1 MKKVIRMVGLL
12 SGLLL
17 AGAWLIQGQEEQPL
31 KLTLED
37 CILRTI
43 QNNLGVS
50 VQKLNPEISAAA
62 LTKSKE
68 KFYPTMQF
76 GYTRRSNVNPSYSG
90 LEAVESY
97 ETDYNDVNG
106 QISQFIPFGGT
117 LNVTLDTY
125 KSSTTQNYQTWNPRY
140 YSTLR
145 FDFNQP
151 LLQNFGLD
159 ISKKEIII
167 ARKGLESS
175 LAQTELAMMNT
186 IYSAEQ
192 AYWNLVYAIED
203 LRVKQESLKLAREL
217 LVKNQRSVEIG
228 TLAPL
233 DVLSAQ
239 SEVATREADIIRAE
253 VAVKNAEDQLW
264 ILMNMPDEEKKQYTS
279 IMPVDLPKYEQKT
292 MSLEEAESLA
302 LENRPD
308 LRNLRVS
315 ADTQLFNLKVAKNQ
329 LLPALNLV
337 ASYYSPGL
345 SGNRL
350 IYQDNNP
357 LTGVIVDVIP
367 GPRSQSLKDAFKFK
381 YENWSVGLT
390 LNIPLGNA
398 ISRASV
404 AQARLNLQQAELNL
418 KQQEQQA
425 RLEVKTALRT
435 MEANLHGVEA
445 YRAARIL
452 QEQKLAAE
460 EEKLKVGQSTNYTV
474 LQYQRDLAAARSSEL
489 KAIIDYNVSVAN
501 LEKVL
506 GLSLK
511 NRNIQLME
519 MAGSD

>member
-1 MKKVIRMVGLL
+1 MKKVIRMVGVLL
-12 SGLLL
+12 GLLL
-17 AGAWLIQGQEEQPL
+17 AGTWLMQAQEEQPL

-37 CILRTI
+37 CILQTI

-62 LTKSKE
+62 LSRSKE

-76 GYTRRSNVNPSYSG
+76 GYTRRSNINPSYSG

-117 LNVTLDTY
+117 LNISLDTY

-145 FDFNQP
+145 FDFSQP

-203 LRVKQESLKLAREL
+203 LKVKQESLKLAREL
-217 LVKNQRSVEIG
+217 LAKNQKSVEIG

-253 VAVKNAEDQLW
+253 AAVKNAEDQLW
-264 ILMNMPDEEKKQYTS
+264 IMMNISDEEKKQYTS
-279 IMPVDLPKYEQKT
+279 IEPFDLPKIEQKA

-302 LENRPD
+302 LESRPD

-350 IYQDNNP
+350 VYQDNNP
-357 LTGVIVDVIP
+357 LTGIVVDVIP
-367 GPRSQSLKDAFKFK
+367 GPRSQSLKDSFRFK
-381 YENWSVGLT
+381 YNNWSVGLT

-398 ISRASV
+398 ISRAGV

-418 KQQEQQA
+418 QQQEQQA
-425 RLEVKTALRT
+425 KLEVKTALRT
-435 MEANLHGVEA
+435 VEANLHGVEA
-445 YRAARIL
+445 YKTARIL

-474 LQYQRDLAAARSSEL
+474 LQYQRDLSAARSSEL
-489 KAIIDYNVSVAN
+489 KAIIDYNISVAN
-501 LEKVL
+501 LDKIL
-506 GLSLK
+506 GISLK
-511 NRNIQLME
+511 NRNIKLMDME
-519 MAGSD
+519 GSN

>member
-1 MKKVIRMVGLL
+1 MKKVIKAFSLLLLL
-12 SGLLL
+12 SLVGSLTIR
-17 AGAWLIQGQEEQPL
+17 AQEEQPL

-62 LTKSKE
+62 LSKSKE

-76 GYTRRSNVNPSYSG
+76 GYTRRSNMNPSYSG

-97 ETDYNDVNG
+97 KTDYNDVNG
-106 QISQFIPFGGT
+106 QVSQFIPFGGT
-117 LNVTLDTY
+117 LNISLDTY
-125 KSSTTQNYQTWNPRY
+125 KSSTSQNYQTWNPRY

-145 FDFNQP
+145 FDFSQP

-167 ARKGLESS
+167 AKKGLESS
-175 LAQTELAMMNT
+175 LAQTELALMNT
-186 IYSAEQ
+186 INSAEQ
-192 AYWNLVYAIED
+192 AYWNLVYVIED
-203 LRVKQESLKLAREL
+203 LKVKQESLKLAREL
-217 LVKNQRSVEIG
+217 LAKNQRSVEIG

-239 SEVATREADIIRAE
+239 SEVATREADIIKAE

-264 ILMNMPDEEKKQYTS
+264 ILMNLAEEEKKQYTT
-279 IMPVDLPKYEQKT
+279 IEPADIPKFEQKAL
-292 MSLEEAESLA
+292 SLEEAESIA

-308 LRNLRVS
+308 LRNLRIS
-315 ADTQLFNLKVAKNQ
+315 ADTQQFNLKVAKNQ

-345 SGNRL
+345 SGTQL

-357 LTGVIVDVIP
+357 LSGIVIDVIP
-367 GPRSQSLKDAFKFK
+367 GPRSESLKDAFKFK
-381 YENWSVGLT
+381 YNNWSVGLT

-398 ISRASV
+398 ISGASV
-404 AQARLNLQQAELNL
+404 AQARLNLEQAELNL

-425 RLEVKTALRT
+425 VLEVKTALRT
-435 MEANLHGVEA
+435 MEANLHGVQA
-445 YRAARIL
+445 YKAARVL

-474 LQYQRDLAAARSSEL
+474 LQYQRDLAAAQSSEL
-489 KAIIDYNVSVAN
+489 KAIIDYNISVAN

-511 NRNIQLME
+511 NRNIKLVDFSV
-519 MAGSD
+519 SD

>member
-1 MKKVIRMVGLL
+1 MKKVIRFFGLFL
-12 SGLLL
+12 GLAL
-17 AGAWLIQGQEEQPL
+17 AGSLFVQAQEELPL

-50 VQKLNPEISAAA
+50 VQKLNPEISATA
-62 LTKSKE
+62 LSKSKE
-68 KFYPTMQF
+68 KFYPTIQF
-76 GYTRRSNVNPSYSG
+76 GYTRRSNINPSYSG

-117 LNVTLDTY
+117 LNVSLDTY

-145 FDFNQP
+145 FDFSQP

-159 ISKKEIII
+159 ISRKEIII
-167 ARKGLESS
+167 ANKGLESS
-175 LAQTELAMMNT
+175 LAQTELALMNT
-186 IYSAEQ
+186 INSSEQ
-192 AYWNLVYAIED
+192 SYWNLVYAIED
-203 LRVKQESLKLAREL
+203 LKVKQESLKLAREL
-217 LVKNQRSVEIG
+217 LAKNQRSVEIG

-264 ILMNMPDEEKKQYTS
+264 ILMNLPEDEKKQYTS
-279 IMPVDLPKYEQKT
+279 IVPVDTPKYEQKAI
-292 MSLEEAESLA
+292 SLEEAESVALA
-302 LENRPD
+302 NRPD
-308 LRNLRVS
+308 LRNLKIS
-315 ADTQLFNLKVAKNQ
+315 TDTQQFNLKVAKNQ

-345 SGNRL
+345 SGDRL
-350 IYQDNNP
+350 VYLDNNP
-357 LTGVIVDVIP
+357 LTGIIVDKIP
-367 GPRSQSLKDAFKFK
+367 GPRSQSLKDAFRFK

-390 LNIPLGNA
+390 LNIPLSNA

-425 RLEVKTALRT
+425 MLEVKTALRT
-435 MEANLHGVEA
+435 VEANLHSVQA
-445 YRAARIL
+445 YKAAREL

-460 EEKLKVGQSTNYTV
+460 EEKLRVGQSTNYTV
-474 LQYQRDLAAARSSEL
+474 LQYQRDLAAAQSSEL

-501 LEKVL
+501 LEKTL

-511 NRNIQLME
+511 NRNIRLVE
-519 MAGSD
+519 LTNSN

>member
-1 MKKVIRMVGLL
+1 MKKVIKVIGLFL
-12 SGLLL
+12 WLAL
-17 AGAWLIQGQEEQPL
+17 AGSLLVWAQEAQPL

-37 CILRTI
+37 CILRTM
-43 QNNLGVS
+43 QNNLGVTI
-50 VQKLNPEISAAA
+50 QKLSPEISAAA
-62 LTKSKE
+62 LSKSKE

-76 GYTRRSNVNPSYSG
+76 GYTRRSNKNPSYSG

-97 ETDYNDVNG
+97 KTDYNDLNG
-106 QISQFIPFGGT
+106 QVSQFIPFGGT
-117 LNVTLDTY
+117 LNVSLDTY

-145 FDFNQP
+145 FDFSQP

-167 ARKGLESS
+167 AQRGLESS
-175 LAQTELAMMNT
+175 WAQTESSLMNT

-203 LRVKQESLKLAREL
+203 LKVKQESLKLAKEL
-217 LVKNQRSVEIG
+217 LDKNQRSVEIG

-233 DVLSAQ
+233 DVLSAE
-239 SEVATREADIIRAE
+239 SEVATREADIIKAE
-253 VAVKNAEDQLW
+253 VAVRNAEDQLW
-264 ILMNMPDEEKKQYTS
+264 VLMNIADDEKKQYTT
-279 IMPVDLPKYEQKT
+279 IEPVDLPKYEQKV
-292 MSLEEAESLA
+292 MSLDEAVAAA

-308 LRNLRVS
+308 LRNLRIS
-315 ADTQLFNLKVAKNQ
+315 ADTQMFNLKVAKNQ

-345 SGNRL
+345 SGTQL

-357 LTGVIVDVIP
+357 LTGIIVGTIP
-367 GPRSQSLKDAFKFK
+367 GPRSQSLKDSFKLK
-381 YENWSVGLT
+381 YDNWSVGLT
-390 LNIPLGNA
+390 LNIPLSNA

-404 AQARLNLQQAELNL
+404 AQARLNFQQASLNL

-425 RLEVKTALRT
+425 MLEVKTALRT
-435 MEANLHGVEA
+435 VEANMKGVQA
-445 YRAARIL
+445 YKSAREL
-452 QEQKLAAE
+452 QAQKLAAE

-474 LQYQRDLAAARSSEL
+474 LQYQRDLAAAQSSEL

-501 LEKVL
+501 LEKAL

-511 NRNIQLME
+511 NRNIKLTE
-519 MAGSD
+519 MASSN